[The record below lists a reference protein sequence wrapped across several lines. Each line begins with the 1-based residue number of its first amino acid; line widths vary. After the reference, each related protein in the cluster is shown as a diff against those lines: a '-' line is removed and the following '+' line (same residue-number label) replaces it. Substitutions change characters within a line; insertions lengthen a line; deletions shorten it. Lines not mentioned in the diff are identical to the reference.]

1 MEIPGN
7 QTYHSGDMV
16 TPQKKAIALMSG
28 GLDSALA
35 AALVKRLGFEVVG
48 LNLATGFCTGQGRC
62 DTVLAQGAALGIPVR
77 LWDVSEEYLEVVK
90 HPRFGR
96 GRAMNPCL
104 DCRIFM
110 VKKAGELMEKEG
122 ASFVVTGEV
131 LGQRPMSQHLG
142 ALELVA
148 RESGLGERL
157 VRPLSGRLLGP
168 TFPERMGWV
177 RREDWLDLQGRSRK
191 RQLELAKEWGIPTF
205 TQPAGGC
212 CLLLERAYAKRL
224 RDLIREKGVDSLTK
238 EDFALLRYGR
248 HFRLGPRVRVVVGRD
263 ELENS
268 VLLSFPG
275 DHYVLN
281 FPDVPGP
288 VALVLGE
295 VKEEDLRQAAELA
308 ARYSDTQEGSSVRV
322 IAHRVG
328 KVQEFWVTPWS
339 KDDPRLQKLRVD
351 R

>member
-1 MEIPGN
+1 MPA
-7 QTYHSGDMV
+7 
-16 TPQKKAIALMSG
+16 KKAIALMSG

-35 AALVKRLGFEVVG
+35 AALTKRLGFEVVG

-62 DTVLAQGAALGIPVR
+62 DTVLAQGLALGIPVR
-77 LWDVSEEYLEVVK
+77 LLDVSDEYLEVVK
-90 HPRFGR
+90 YPRFGR
-96 GRAMNPCL
+96 GQGMNPCL

-110 VKKAGELMEKEG
+110 VKKAGEVMEEEG

-131 LGQRPMSQHLG
+131 LGQRPMSQHRE

-177 RREDWLDLQGRSRK
+177 GREDWLDLEGRSRK
-191 RQLELAKEWGIPTF
+191 RQLELAKAWGIPVF

-212 CLLLERAYAKRL
+212 CILLERAYARRL
-224 RDLIREKGVDSLTK
+224 RDLIREKGVDALTK

-248 HFRLGPRVRVVVGRD
+248 HFRLGPKVRVVVGRD
-263 ELENS
+263 EVENAA
-268 VLLSFPG
+268 LLSFPG
-275 DHYVLN
+275 DHYVLS

-295 VKEEDLRQAAELA
+295 VGADELKLAAELA
-308 ARYSDTQEGSSVRV
+308 ARYSDASANSPVRV
-322 IAHRVG
+322 LAQRNG
-328 KVQEFWVTPWS
+328 QVQELWVVPMA
-339 KDDPRLQKLRVD
+339 KDDPRLQKLRID

>member
-1 MEIPGN
+1 
-7 QTYHSGDMV
+7 
-16 TPQKKAIALMSG
+16 MSG

-35 AALVKRLGFEVVG
+35 AALTKRLGFEVVG

-62 DTVLAQGAALGIPVR
+62 DAVLAQGLALGIPVR
-77 LWDVSEEYLEVVK
+77 LLDVSDEYLEVVK

-96 GRAMNPCL
+96 GQGMNPCL

-110 VKKAGELMEKEG
+110 VKKAGEVMEKEG

-131 LGQRPMSQHLG
+131 LGQRPMSQHLE

-191 RQLELAKEWGIPTF
+191 RQLELAKEWGIPAF
-205 TQPAGGC
+205 TAPAGGC
-212 CLLLERAYAKRL
+212 CILLERAYAKRL
-224 RDLIREKGVDSLTK
+224 RDLVREKGVDALTK
-238 EDFALLRYGR
+238 DDFALLRHGR
-248 HFRLGPRVRVVVGRD
+248 HFRLSPKVRVVVGRD
-263 ELENS
+263 EVENA
-268 VLLSFPG
+268 VLSTFPG
-275 DHYVLN
+275 DHYVLS

-295 VKEEDLRQAAELA
+295 VGTEELRQAAELA
-308 ARYSDTQEGSSVRV
+308 ARYSDAPAGALVRV
-322 IAHRVG
+322 QAERNGQI
-328 KVQEFWVTPWS
+328 EELWVRPWR
-339 KDDPRLQKLRVD
+339 KDDPRLWKLRID

>member
-1 MEIPGN
+1 VEIPGN

-16 TPQKKAIALMSG
+16 IPQKKAIALMSG

-110 VKKAGELMEKEG
+110 VKKAGELMEKEE

-224 RDLIREKGVDSLTK
+224 RDLIREKGVDS
-238 EDFALLRYGR
+238 
-248 HFRLGPRVRVVVGRD
+248 
-263 ELENS
+263 
-268 VLLSFPG
+268 
-275 DHYVLN
+275 
-281 FPDVPGP
+281 
-288 VALVLGE
+288 
-295 VKEEDLRQAAELA
+295 
-308 ARYSDTQEGSSVRV
+308 
-322 IAHRVG
+322 
-328 KVQEFWVTPWS
+328 
-339 KDDPRLQKLRVD
+339 
-351 R
+351 

>member
-1 MEIPGN
+1 MAE
-7 QTYHSGDMV
+7 
-16 TPQKKAIALMSG
+16 PQKKAIALLSG

-35 AALVKRLGFEVVG
+35 AALAKRLGFEVVG

-62 DTVLAQGAALGIPVR
+62 DTVLAQGLALGIPVR
-77 LWDVSEEYLEVVK
+77 LLDVSEEYLEVVK
-90 HPRFGR
+90 RPRFGR
-96 GRAMNPCL
+96 GQGMNPCL

-110 VKKAGELMEKEG
+110 VRKAGEVMEEEG

-131 LGQRPMSQHLG
+131 LGQRPMSQHLA

-177 RREDWLDLQGRSRK
+177 KREDWLDLQGRSRK
-191 RQLELAKEWGIPTF
+191 RQLELAREWGIPAF
-205 TQPAGGC
+205 TPPGGGC

-224 RDLIREKGVDSLTK
+224 RDLIREKGVEALTRD
-238 EDFALLRYGR
+238 DFALLRYGR
-248 HFRLGPRVRVVVGRD
+248 HFRLSPKVRVVVGRD
-263 ELENS
+263 EAENAA
-268 VLLSFPG
+268 LLGFPG
-275 DHYVLN
+275 DHYVLSL
-281 FPDVPGP
+281 PDVPGP

-295 VKEEDLRQAAELA
+295 AGEEELLAAAGLA
-308 ARYSDTQEGSSVRV
+308 ARYSDAPGGAPVRV
-322 IAHRVG
+322 LVHRNG
-328 KVQEFWVTPWS
+328 LTRELWVVPWN
-339 KDDPRLQKLRVD
+339 KEDPRLRKLRID